1 MSKIRGSC
9 FFAEGEDS
17 EKRIIGEIKG
27 GADWEGGLGSS
38 DPKLLASSPG
48 CGHCLHE

>member
-17 EKRIIGEIKG
+17 QKRIISETKG

-38 DPKLLASSPG
+38 DPKFLASSLG
-48 CGHCLHE
+48 CGCCLHE